1 MVDDRGAAAVAKECA
16 VGGPGGRPARGA
28 RRVRGAGGRR
38 RSSAPPHRLLR
49 SRGVPLGRRRPALV
63 GAQRAATARC
73 SPWTGPSGSSRVL
86 APSEA
91 PMGIGEVAEM
101 TGLPQGTAHRLLHSL
116 QSRGYVRQDSSRKYS
131 VGTAALRLGDAAQ
144 RSLARNARPH
154 LSDLVA
160 ISGET
165 ANLAVLEGNDVV
177 CVAQAPSPH
186 TLRMFAE
193 VGRHVPPHSTAV
205 GKVLLAAMPRERA
218 LGLLRRTGLPRRT
231 DQTITE
237 LGAFARELD
246 TVLNHGW
253 AADEEEQEVGVRCL
267 AVPVGHGEDAVA
279 AISLSGPAERFNGGR
294 EPGLVE
300 AMGRVAQR
308 FADELLGP

>member
-1 MVDDRGAAAVAKECA
+1 
-16 VGGPGGRPARGA
+16 
-28 RRVRGAGGRR
+28 
-38 RSSAPPHRLLR
+38 
-49 SRGVPLGRRRPALV
+49 
-63 GAQRAATARC
+63 
-73 SPWTGPSGSSRVL
+73 
-86 APSEA
+86 
-91 PMGIGEVAEM
+91 MGIGEVAEM

-177 CVAQAPSPH
+177 YVAQAPSPH

-294 EPGLVE
+294 EPGLVG

>member
-1 MVDDRGAAAVAKECA
+1 MVDDT
-16 VGGPGGRPARGA
+16 
-28 RRVRGAGGRR
+28 RRQP
-38 RSSAPPHRLLR
+38 RSPESVQSVDRALRLLE
-49 SRGVPLGRRRPALV
+49 
-63 GAQRAATARC
+63 
-73 SPWTGPSGSSRVL
+73 VL
-86 APSEA
+86 ARSEA

-177 CVAQAPSPH
+177 SVAQAPSPH
-186 TLRMFAE
+186 TLRRFAE
-193 VGRHVPPHSTAV
+193 VGRHVPPHSAAV

-267 AVPVGHGEDAVA
+267 AVPIGHGEDAVA

>member
-1 MVDDRGAAAVAKECA
+1 
-16 VGGPGGRPARGA
+16 
-28 RRVRGAGGRR
+28 
-38 RSSAPPHRLLR
+38 
-49 SRGVPLGRRRPALV
+49 
-63 GAQRAATARC
+63 
-73 SPWTGPSGSSRVL
+73 
-86 APSEA
+86 
-91 PMGIGEVAEM
+91 MGIGEVAEM

-177 CVAQAPSPH
+177 YVAQAPSPH

-279 AISLSGPAERFNGGR
+279 AISLSGPADRFNGGR

-300 AMGRVAQR
+300 AMGGSRSVSRTSCSDREPGGANPRTNQRSRSVAIWR
-308 FADELLGP
+308 PSRRRIGTGSAMHRSRSGCSSVSAYAASIPADRSSSSLS

>member
-1 MVDDRGAAAVAKECA
+1 
-16 VGGPGGRPARGA
+16 
-28 RRVRGAGGRR
+28 
-38 RSSAPPHRLLR
+38 
-49 SRGVPLGRRRPALV
+49 
-63 GAQRAATARC
+63 
-73 SPWTGPSGSSRVL
+73 
-86 APSEA
+86 
-91 PMGIGEVAEM
+91 
-101 TGLPQGTAHRLLHSL
+101 
-116 QSRGYVRQDSSRKYS
+116 
-131 VGTAALRLGDAAQ
+131 
-144 RSLARNARPH
+144 
-154 LSDLVA
+154 
-160 ISGET
+160 
-165 ANLAVLEGNDVV
+165 
-177 CVAQAPSPH
+177 
-186 TLRMFAE
+186 
-193 VGRHVPPHSTAV
+193 V

-267 AVPVGHGEDAVA
+267 AVPIGHGEDAVA

-294 EPGLVE
+294 EPGLVG